1 MLQTH
6 NTTTASTVKPAGTSL
21 AFVMTMPV
29 EWRRHYLAECYPT
42 LDRSLLNVMLRAK
55 AKLFM

>member
-1 MLQTH
+1 
-6 NTTTASTVKPAGTSL
+6 
-21 AFVMTMPV
+21 VMTMPV
-29 EWRRHYLAECYPT
+29 EWRRHYLQECYPA